1 MNAQGNLK
9 AIATGFEVYAASHTG
24 SYAQT
29 NESDLQ
35 FLIEAKYATVDFIRL
50 GETGNF
56 RYLVGAITPAGYDIR
71 AIAVNPVLAEHNYQ
85 ILT

>member
-1 MNAQGNLK
+1 
-9 AIATGFEVYAASHTG
+9 
-24 SYAQT
+24 
-29 NESDLQ
+29 LQ